1 MVLTI
6 YDGIKPPGTLENAKK
21 LADVGVNL
29 QISTNNSSARVL
41 GVVFGGYL
49 STKLPIAIG
58 ISA

>member
-21 LADVGVNL
+21 LATLGVNL

-41 GVVFGGYL
+41 GVVFGGYH
-49 STKLPIAIG
+49 STKTG
-58 ISA
+58 